1 MNRAAAAVFAAAFL
15 VPAAAHAIEFEP
27 RLSIARPA
35 QDARTVALTFDAC
48 SGGFDQR
55 VMDALVESDAR
66 ATIFVTERWLKRNPQ
81 ALAALKARPD
91 LFQIENHGAQHVP
104 AVTDAGSVF
113 GVKTALTLDGVRKEV
128 EGGARAVEAATG
140 RRPQWYRGA
149 TARYSPDALK
159 EIVALG
165 YRVAGFS
172 LNADQGASLG
182 AKETARRIEAAKS
195 GDVVIAHINQPNRP
209 AGAGVAAGVMALA
222 AGGARFVRLD
232 EVETRGDDGRP
243 RLSAGH
249 EVEHELYV
257 QRDDHGR
264 DQPGENRH
272 PARGDEFA
280 HLGPARGEPD
290 QRDHGEG
297 QLKAEHDLAE
307 HQ

>member
-1 MNRAAAAVFAAAFL
+1 MNRAAAVFAAALF
-15 VPAAAHAIEFEP
+15 VPAAAGAIEFEP

-35 QDARTVALTFDAC
+35 PDARTVALTLDAC

-55 VMDALVESDAR
+55 VMDALVESNAK
-66 ATIFVTERWLKRNPQ
+66 ATIFVTERWLTRNPQ
-81 ALAALKARPD
+81 ALAALKARSD
-91 LFQIENHGAQHVP
+91 LFQVENHGARHVP
-104 AVTDAGSVF
+104 AITDASSVF

-149 TARYSPDALK
+149 TARYTPDALK
-159 EIVALG
+159 EIAALG
-165 YRVAGFS
+165 YRVAGYS

-182 AKETARRIEAAKS
+182 ARETARRIKAAKS
-195 GDVVIAHINQPNRP
+195 GDVVIAHINQPGRP

-222 AGGARFVRLD
+222 AEGVRFVRLD

-243 RLSAGH
+243 RLSAGY
-249 EVEHELYV
+249 EVEHELGV
-257 QRDDHGR
+257 QGDDHGR
-264 DQPGENRH
+264 DQSGQNGH
-272 PARGDEFA
+272 PARGDELA

-290 QRDHGEG
+290 QRNHGEG
-297 QLKAEHDLAE
+297 QLKAQHDLAQ